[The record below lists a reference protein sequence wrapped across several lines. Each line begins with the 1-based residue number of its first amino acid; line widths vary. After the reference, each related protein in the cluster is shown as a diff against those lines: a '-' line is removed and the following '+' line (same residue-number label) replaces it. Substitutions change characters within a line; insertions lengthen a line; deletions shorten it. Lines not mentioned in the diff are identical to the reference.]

1 MNNNQKYKKV
11 VVFKGNEFDLLS
23 DKILSGEQIDKNDFK
38 NNVFYTIPYNEIVKL
53 RNKLNEG
60 KNVNVISEIK
70 KYKRT
75 I

>member
-1 MNNNQKYKKV
+1 MNNNQKYKRV
-11 VVFKGNEFDLLS
+11 VVFKGNEFDVLS
-23 DKILSGEQIDKNDFK
+23 DIILSGKQIDKNDFK

-53 RNKLNEG
+53 RNKLDEG
-60 KNVNVISEIK
+60 KKVNVISEIK

>member
-11 VVFKGNEFDLLS
+11 VVFKGNEFDVLA
-23 DKILSGEQIDKNDFK
+23 DKILSGKRIDINDYK

-53 RNKLNEG
+53 GNKLDEG